1 MDEELGAV
9 ETNTA
14 LVPTRQEVVPFYSDA
29 LPVALAPDGN
39 LYVALRPIT
48 DALGLAPNGQRARI
62 QREPFLAEGTQTLRM
77 TGADGRQRAMFALRV
92 DLLNVWLL
100 NVDTG
105 RVRPELQATI
115 TRYKRE
121 CAQALWRYFQGEP
134 RTALA
139 VPSPA
144 VQDLVQL
151 RDLHLALARVLEE
164 QITVAQRTADA
175 HTRLDR
181 AGQVVRNLNQ
191 RLEAVEQRL
200 DPAQV
205 LTDEQAAAVQ
215 SAVTGVATLLGLA
228 DGKSHYAAVWT
239 EVHRRFQA
247 PDYKHIKQQRFA
259 DVLAFLE
266 GWATTTAQAQAALAQ
281 AQPLSNSEQKE

>member
-1 MDEELGAV
+1 MDEELGEAGT
-9 ETNTA
+9 ETA

-29 LPVALAPDGN
+29 LLVALAPDGN

-48 DALGLAPNGQRARI
+48 EALGLAPNGQRARI
-62 QREPFLAEGTQTLRM
+62 QRDPFLAEGTQTLRM

-92 DLLNVWLL
+92 ALLNAWLL

-105 RVRPELQATI
+105 RVRSELQATI

-121 CAQALWRYFQGEP
+121 CAQVLWRYFQGEP
-134 RTALA
+134 REL
-139 VPSPA
+139 VPAASPA
-144 VQDLVQL
+144 VTDLAQL
-151 RDLHLALARVLEE
+151 RDLHPAPARVLDE
-164 QITVAQRTADA
+164 QIAPAQQTADA
-175 HTRLDR
+175 HTRLDK
-181 AGQVVRNLNQ
+181 AGQVVRNLNH
-191 RLEAVEQRL
+191 RLAAVEQRL
-200 DPAQV
+200 DPAHV

-228 DGKSHYAAVWT
+228 DGKNHYGAVWT

-247 PDYKHIKQQRFA
+247 PDYKHIKQHRFA

-266 GWATTTAQAQAALAQ
+266 TWSLTTAQAQAALAQ
-281 AQPLSNSEQKE
+281 ALPPTTQ